1 MPGKKLYFATNL
13 KMYKGIRETVS
24 YLSQLEQ
31 LTADMDP
38 ETVQLFVIP
47 SYTSLPDA
55 VRSLRHKRLLLGA
68 QNMCWEEKGQ
78 FTGEISPLMLQE
90 LGISIVEL
98 GHSERRHVFGETN
111 AMINQKVIA
120 GLKSGFTVLLC
131 VGETEE
137 EKNWGISD
145 ETLRIQLKTGLKDI
159 PPGLTGRLWI
169 AYEPVWAIGI
179 NGQPAS
185 VEYARDKHELIRNTL
200 YEIAGTDGREIPLL
214 YGGSVNPSNA
224 DALILQP
231 SVDGL
236 FVGRSAWNAADF
248 NALIRS
254 AIHSA
259 AYKQQCT

>member
-1 MPGKKLYFATNL
+1 MPGKKLYFGTNL

-24 YLSQLEQ
+24 YLCQLEQ

-38 ETVQLFVIP
+38 DNVQLFVIP

-145 ETLRIQLKTGLKDI
+145 ETLRIQLKMGLKDI
-159 PPGLTGRLWI
+159 PPDLTGRLLI
-169 AYEPVWAIGI
+169 AYEPVWAIGV

-200 YEIAGTDGREIPLL
+200 YEIAGTDGMDIPLL

-224 DALILQP
+224 DELILQP
-231 SVDGL
+231 AVDGL

-259 AYKQQCT
+259 ARKQQCT